1 MTDDTIPNEQ
11 SLNLNLNQNLNLSA
25 QCHLNRNQCDLK
37 PRDNSQLDNR
47 QFKKSPR
54 DLIVFG
60 EDWGGQPSSTQQ
72 LIKHLARNRKVV
84 WINSIGLRQPQFC
97 KQDIKRLW
105 QKISAAM
112 ASVMS
117 NKQQQTVN
125 DNHNH
130 YDNNFVVIN
139 PTTMPAPRAAIT
151 RYLAAQLLAY
161 QIRQVLNTSRLHQPV
176 LWISLPTAVD
186 IVGKLGESAVVYYC
200 CDDFNSLEGVDHHTV
215 SQREQQLAN
224 CADLI
229 LATSDLLHAKF
240 SNKPVVTV
248 EHGVDFKL
256 FSQPSQ
262 RASDLPTNNN
272 PTAGYYG
279 SIASWL
285 DLELLQQT
293 IAQLPNW
300 NFVFIGKITV
310 DVSVLRQYSNVYF
323 IDNKPHHLLPSYS
336 QHWTASLLPFKIN
349 DQILACNPFKLREYL
364 AAGRPII
371 STNFP
376 ALLSYQPLID
386 VVNNSQQMVAALQ
399 RARCHDQIDP
409 RKRQAVINH
418 TWQDRANQVAKLVD
432 NL

>member
-1 MTDDTIPNEQ
+1 MTDDTIANA
-11 SLNLNLNQNLNLSA
+11 LNLSQNLSG
-25 QCHLNRNQCDLK
+25 QCHLNRNKCDK
-37 PRDNSQLDNR
+37 KQLN
-47 QFKKSPR
+47 KSPR

-72 LIKHLARNRKVV
+72 LIKHLACNRKVV
-84 WINSIGLRQPQFC
+84 WVNSIGLRQPQFC

-105 QKISAAM
+105 QKISATITSTM
-112 ASVMS
+112 N
-117 NKQQQTVN
+117 NKQQQTINDNDNDNDN

-130 YDNNFVVIN
+130 YDNNFVVVN
-139 PTTMPAPRAAIT
+139 PTTMPAPRSAIT
-151 RYLAAQLLAY
+151 RYITAKLLAY
-161 QIRQVLNTSRLHQPV
+161 QVRQVLNTLRLHQPV

-349 DQILACNPFKLREYL
+349 GQILACNPFKLREYL